1 MTVPGWL
8 PAPKC
13 AKMSA
18 VPRLPLTV
26 LALTLA
32 CGGERSSGFST
43 GPGVTS
49 APASTSTSDAS
60 STTAAESSSGSTSAS
75 SSTGVFDTGLP
86 PDFGD
91 HQPLGCRGK
100 IDFLFLISRLGTMR
114 TEQEQLL
121 ASLPGFIDTITAT
134 FPDFDSHIMVA
145 NPDGTWSGWGCETPE
160 VCGKTGTCGP
170 NAPDY
175 VCGPDTWQTVTK
187 CDETLGAGLLFN
199 AGPYATN
206 HPCEL
211 FGGHRYITI
220 PGEPDPA
227 AAFDCI
233 ARVGTYGPPPPM
245 GEALVAAVSPA
256 INAPDGCNAG
266 FLRPDAL
273 LVVTLITD
281 VEDQKSW
288 TTPADWY
295 EALVAAKGDP
305 DSVVMLAILAQMH
318 AQIPPPGCAYDDDD
332 KQRVR
337 DLINMFPYHAEGDT
351 CAPTYVPFFEKAAAL
366 VGDACGSF
374 IPQ

>member
-1 MTVPGWL
+1 
-8 PAPKC
+8 
-13 AKMSA
+13 MSP

-26 LALTLA
+26 LALALT
-32 CGGERSSGFST
+32 CGGERSSAFST

-49 APASTSTSDAS
+49 APASTSTGDTS
-60 STTAAESSSGSTSAS
+60 STTAVEDSSGSTTAS
-75 SSTGVFDTGLP
+75 SSSGVFTTGLP

-170 NAPDY
+170 NAPGY

-266 FLRPDAL
+266 FVRPDAL

>member
-1 MTVPGWL
+1 M
-8 PAPKC
+8 
-13 AKMSA
+13 
-18 VPRLPLTV
+18 PRRPLTA
-26 LALTLA
+26 LALLFA
-32 CGGERSSGFST
+32 CGGERASGFST
-43 GPGVTS
+43 GPGATS
-49 APASTSTSDAS
+49 APASTSTGETS
-60 STTAAESSSGSTSAS
+60 STTDDSSTSAEA
-75 SSTGVFDTGLP
+75 STSTASLDMGPP
-86 PDFGD
+86 PDFGPV
-91 HQPLGCRGK
+91 QPPGCRGK

-266 FLRPDAL
+266 FLLPDAL

-281 VEDQKSW
+281 GEDQKSW

-305 DSVVMLAILAQMH
+305 DSVVMLAILSQYYD
-318 AQIPPPGCAYDDDD
+318 QTPPPGCGYDNDG
-332 KQRVR
+332 KQKLRT
-337 DLINMFPYHAEGDT
+337 LIDMFPYHTEGNT
-351 CAPTYVPFFEKAAAL
+351 CAPTYVPFFEQAVGL
-366 VGDACGSF
+366 VDEACDSF